1 MGDGLYRG
9 LYNVRDSSGAIPK
22 ITMSSV
28 KQTKN
33 LARRRTDTGLHITRV
48 VIFCAIFLPLLIVG
62 ALIGLVT
69 GLPDST
75 GLRNDAL
82 YIREQARNF
91 ARTLLPDDSLGNEAA
106 RLRLAG
112 ALYDNPEAYYRSSLV
127 EQADGNLEKALT
139 DIELALGLLELAPHE
154 HARFAE
160 YDRRRNDLKK
170 MLSRRTTE

>member
-1 MGDGLYRG
+1 
-9 LYNVRDSSGAIPK
+9 
-22 ITMSSV
+22 MSSE

-33 LARRRTDTGLHITRV
+33 QTQCRNGTDLYIARVL
-48 VIFCAIFLPLLIVG
+48 IFSAIFLPLLIVG
-62 ALIGLVT
+62 ALVGLVT

-75 GLRNDAL
+75 GLRNDAM

-91 ARTLLPDDSLGNEAA
+91 TRTLLPDDSLRNEAV

-154 HARFAE
+154 HARLIE
-160 YDRRRNDLKK
+160 YDRRRSDLKK
-170 MLSRRTTE
+170 MLSRQATE